1 MKQPSEAKVMK
12 EMDKGVCK
20 ELEDALED
28 ITKLIH
34 SAQEYVFELEQRL
47 LWAGG
52 KFLGEL
58 NGLEEPKAPLKSPE
72 PKK

>member
-1 MKQPSEAKVMK
+1 MKQSDEV
-12 EMDKGVCK
+12 VRK
-20 ELEDALED
+20 ELVDALED
-28 ITKLIH
+28 ITQLIH

-52 KFLGEL
+52 KFLREL
-58 NGLEEPKAPLKSPE
+58 NGLEEPKAKHKSPE